1 MYLHKRSI
9 SFLWPLTITW
19 NEIPRCKTF
28 VIFSH
33 NIQVPGEYYNLMK
46 LNWASFFILHLYS
59 SSIFKAHPQ
68 IYEAVTSLWFK
79 GLLRVTRRWQSK
91 VGYCSKTIC
100 LHVKEEKC
108 VEAHLSLTMDGLI
121 KSSEFKP
128 CKLQNLF
135 FTLQRYYIY
144 SE

>member
-1 MYLHKRSI
+1 MYLYIKYFI
-9 SFLWPLTITW
+9 SFLWPLAITW
-19 NEIPRCKTF
+19 NEIPRCKTSR
-28 VIFSH
+28 VFSH
-33 NIQVPGEYYNLMK
+33 NIREEDYNLMK

-59 SSIFKAHPQ
+59 SGIFKAHPQ

-121 KSSEFKP
+121 KSSKFKP
-128 CKLQNLF
+128 RKLQKF
-135 FTLQRYYIY
+135 IVMLQHYFIQSRL
-144 SE
+144 